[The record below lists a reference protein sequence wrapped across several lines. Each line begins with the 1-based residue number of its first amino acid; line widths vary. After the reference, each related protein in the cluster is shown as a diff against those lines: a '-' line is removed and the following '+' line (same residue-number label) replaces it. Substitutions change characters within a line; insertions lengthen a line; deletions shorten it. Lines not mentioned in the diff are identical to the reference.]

1 MSDKQITGL
10 GKRLAFIF
18 VFLWFA
24 VGCIGHFAATD
35 YFAQIVPPY
44 LSHPYALVYISGACE
59 FLGAVGML
67 IPRTRRAAGIGLFLL
82 TIAVTPAN
90 VQMWL
95 HPTLYP
101 KIPEW
106 GYTLRLFV
114 QVGLLACIWWSTQ
127 PSRERAVIDRSE
139 ARTNQ

>member
-1 MSDKQITGL
+1 MSYKQTIDL

-24 VGCIGHFAATD
+24 VGCVGHLVATRFFAS
-35 YFAQIVPPY
+35 IVPPY
-44 LSHPYALVYISGACE
+44 LPHPVALVYLSGVCE
-59 FLGAVGML
+59 FLGAVGIL

-95 HPTLYP
+95 HPDQYP
-101 KIPEW
+101 TMPEW
-106 GYTLRLFV
+106 GYTLRLFI

-127 PSRERAVIDRSE
+127 PPRAANRKV
-139 ARTNQ
+139 AKA